1 MPKINNMSFHFF
13 LFSLVLIGCSKSNRF
28 QKNTGNPAK
37 AISSGDG
44 EQVDDSSS
52 GPVSESVGEAQ
63 GEDSTGSDLSL
74 IPQDPTKKYLPKFT
88 NPEQQL
94 GETVPVKPK
103 PPVGMITLAAS
114 SGDIVLV
121 RKLVK
126 AGADLDENIGDLQN
140 KITPLLAA
148 LAHGH
153 EDVAL
158 YLLESG
164 ASPNSFFQGFTPIE
178 IITLKNFNKI
188 KNKLLIE

>member
-1 MPKINNMSFHFF
+1 MPKIFNLSFF
-13 LFSLVLIGCSKSNRF
+13 LFLFSMILSGCSKSNRF
-28 QKNTGNPAK
+28 QKNTGTPAQPD
-37 AISSGDG
+37 SDVSG
-44 EQVDDSSS
+44 EQTQDPSFDSGS
-52 GPVSESVGEAQ
+52 GPGGSDQ
-63 GEDSTGSDLSL
+63 GEEPTGSDNGSSTL
-74 IPQDPTKKYLPKFT
+74 DPTKKKLPKFT
-88 NPEQQL
+88 NPEQKL
-94 GETVPVKPK
+94 GETIPVKPK
-103 PPVGMITLAAS
+103 PPVGLISLAAS

-126 AGADLDENIGDLQN
+126 AGADLDENIGDSQN

-158 YLLESG
+158 YLLEVG

-188 KNKLLIE
+188 KSKLLIE

>member
-1 MPKINNMSFHFF
+1 MPKIFNLSFHLF
-13 LFSLVLIGCSKSNRF
+13 LFSMILSGCSKSNRF
-28 QKNTGNPAK
+28 QKNTGNPAQ
-37 AISSGDG
+37 AVSNVGG
-44 EQVDDSSS
+44 EQPHDASLD
-52 GPVSESVGEAQ
+52 PQSEPGGIAQ
-63 GEDSTGSDLSL
+63 GEGATGPDNVHGS
-74 IPQDPTKKYLPKFT
+74 QDPNKKYLPNFN
-88 NPEQQL
+88 NPEQKL
-94 GETVPVKPK
+94 GETIPVKPK
-103 PPVGMITLAAS
+103 PPVGLMTLAAS

-158 YLLESG
+158 YLLEAG
-164 ASPNSFFQGFTPIE
+164 ASPNSFFQGFTPME